1 MKSVTAT
8 LSNYLNNT
16 KNIVSCDLYELQLA
30 NGNTYYYCDTDMDIS
45 YNGNIYKHNALLI
58 ERQNTKLNDRVVVD
72 TMTVKISAGIII
84 FRGITFNVQ
93 RLYSVFYH
101 IEFFCLCY
109 INDNNIPL
117 KTIKE
122 TLY

>member
-16 KNIVSCDLYELQLA
+16 INIVSCDLYELQLA

-45 YNGNIYKHNALLI
+45 YNGNIYKHNALLL

-72 TMTVKISAGIII
+72 TMTVTS
-84 FRGITFNVQ
+84 
-93 RLYSVFYH
+93 
-101 IEFFCLCY
+101 
-109 INDNNIPL
+109 D
-117 KTIKE
+117 
-122 TLY
+122 